1 MQAKSFIK
9 NYEVASQ
16 GVLWLFMWFS
26 VVALKDGQLQGI
38 AWSVT
43 ILSELVVGS

>member
-1 MQAKSFIK
+1 MCRQKFYK

-16 GVLWLFMWFS
+16 GALWLFMWFS

-43 ILSELVVGS
+43 ILSELVAGS